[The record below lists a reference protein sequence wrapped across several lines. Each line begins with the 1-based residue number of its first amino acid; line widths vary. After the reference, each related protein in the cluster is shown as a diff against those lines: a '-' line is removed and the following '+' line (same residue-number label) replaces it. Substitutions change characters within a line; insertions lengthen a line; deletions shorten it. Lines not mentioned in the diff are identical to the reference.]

1 MKKIQKED
9 IINLSESSNI
19 SKQALAKTLE
29 EKVYNDRSAWLLFI
43 RYGFLA
49 LGIGFTIA
57 GLIFFFAY
65 NWSSI
70 PKFAKMGIVQGL
82 LIVTFVLSIVLK
94 TPPQIGKILLTASS
108 VLVGVLFA
116 VFGQIYQT
124 GANAFDFF
132 LAWTIFITLWVFI
145 TNFAP
150 LSLLYIVLIN
160 TTLVLYSQQVAKDWS
175 FLFITGLLFLLNTLI
190 STTALALKTKHSLF
204 QRSNWLIYVVSL
216 AAASFGTVAMIHSV
230 IDDFNTYITIQYI
243 VVAGSVLI
251 VAIRYKD
258 IYHLTLVLFSFIIV
272 CCAWF
277 LSFSDGEAMLLFIS
291 VFILTAISF
300 LIKGVLHL
308 QKKWKNG
315 E

>member
-9 IINLSESSNI
+9 ITNLCESSNI
-19 SKQALAKTLE
+19 SKQALAQTLE
-29 EKVYNDRSAWLLFI
+29 EKVYNNRSAWLLFI

-49 LGIGFTIA
+49 LGVGFTLA

-65 NWSSI
+65 NWVSI

-82 LIVTFVLSIVLK
+82 LIVTLVLSTILK
-94 TPPQIGKILLTASS
+94 TPPQIGKILLTACS

-124 GANAFDFF
+124 GANAYDFF

-145 TNFAP
+145 ANFAP
-150 LSLLYIVLIN
+150 LSLLYVVLIN
-160 TTLVLYSQQVAKDWS
+160 TTLILYSQQVAKDWS
-175 FLFITGLLFLLNTLI
+175 FLFIIGLLFLLNTLI
-190 STTALALKTKHSLF
+190 STTVLALRTRHNF
-204 QRSNWLIYVVSL
+204 FHFGEWPIYVVSL
-216 AAASFGTVAMIHSV
+216 AAASFGTIAMVHSV
-230 IDDFNTYITIQYI
+230 LDNFNTYITTEYI
-243 VVAGSVLI
+243 IIAGAVLI
-251 VAIRYKD
+251 LAIHYKKT
-258 IYHLTLVLFSFIIV
+258 YYLSLALFSFIIV

-277 LSFSDGEAMLLFIS
+277 LRFSDGEAMLLFIS

-308 QKKWKNG
+308 QKKWKN
-315 E
+315 EQ